1 MAADIEYKSIQSFK
15 CSDLEHLFLSVEW
28 SSGHYP
34 EKLVLAMQNFSTVYS
49 AWDGDQLVG
58 MICAMDDGVMNV
70 YIHYLLVDPVYQ
82 DHTIG
87 SKLIQLVKEKYKS
100 FMRIAVIGY
109 NKEIDFY
116 ENCGFVKS
124 ENCSPLFI
132 TSLWT

>member
-1 MAADIEYKSIQSFK
+1 
-15 CSDLEHLFLSVEW
+15 
-28 SSGHYP
+28 
-34 EKLVLAMQNFSTVYS
+34 
-49 AWDGDQLVG
+49 

-70 YIHYLLVDPVYQ
+70 YIHYLLVDPVCQ
-82 DHTIG
+82 GHTIG

>member
-1 MAADIEYKSIQSFK
+1 MAAIEYKAIHDFK
-15 CSDLEHLFLSVEW
+15 CSDLERLFLSVEW
-28 SSGHYP
+28 SSGNYP
-34 EKLVLAMQNFSTVYS
+34 EKLVLAMQNFNTVYS

-58 MICAMDDGVMNV
+58 MICAMDDGVMNA
-70 YIHYLLVDPVYQ
+70 YIHYLLVDPAYQ
-82 DHTIG
+82 GHTIG

-124 ENCSPLFI
+124 ENCSALFI

>member
-1 MAADIEYKSIQSFK
+1 MATIEYKAIHDFK
-15 CSDLEHLFLSVEW
+15 CSDLERLFLSVEW

-34 EKLVLAMQNFSTVYS
+34 EKLVLAMQNFNTVYS

-58 MICAMDDGVMNV
+58 MICAMDDGVMNA
-70 YIHYLLVDPVYQ
+70 YIHYLLVDPAYQ
-82 DHTIG
+82 GHTIG
-87 SKLIQLVKEKYKS
+87 SKLIQMVKEKYKS

-124 ENCSPLFI
+124 ENCSALFI

>member
-1 MAADIEYKSIQSFK
+1 MAAIEYKAIHDFK
-15 CSDLEHLFLSVEW
+15 CSDLERLFLSVEW
-28 SSGHYP
+28 SSGNYP
-34 EKLVLAMQNFSTVYS
+34 EKLVLAMQNFNTVYS

-58 MICAMDDGVMNV
+58 MICAMDDGVMNA
-70 YIHYLLVDPVYQ
+70 YIHYLLVDPAYQ
-82 DHTIG
+82 GHTIG
-87 SKLIQLVKEKYKS
+87 SKLIQMVKEKYKS

-124 ENCSPLFI
+124 ENCSALFI

>member
-1 MAADIEYKSIQSFK
+1 MAAIEYKAIHDFK
-15 CSDLEHLFLSVEW
+15 CSDLERLFLSVEW

-34 EKLVLAMQNFSTVYS
+34 EKLVLAMQNFNTVFS

-58 MICAMDDGVMNV
+58 MICAMDDGVMNA
-70 YIHYLLVDPVYQ
+70 YIHYLLVDPAYQ
-82 DHTIG
+82 GHTIG

-124 ENCSPLFI
+124 ENCSALFI